1 MTDTPLIPNW
11 SSKESNNLILDIIN
25 NSNIKKAI
33 FVYNSNKEF
42 IRKFEGVTHA
52 QKELNISHEIIKKI
66 CVTKYTIQRVL
77 F

>member
-1 MTDTPLIPNW
+1 MNTPLISNW
-11 SSKESNNLILDIIN
+11 SSKESNDIILEIIN
-25 NSNIKKAI
+25 NSHINKAI

-52 QKELNISHEIIKKI
+52 QKQLNIHHDIIKKI